1 MVFILVAVEEELSS
15 EDLPNFQIQYTGVGK
30 INAAI
35 KTFEIIK
42 DYSPTQI
49 INYGTAGKFK

>member
-1 MVFILVAVEEELSS
+1 MSDKKFSKKHKNNMVLILVAVEEELSS
-15 EDLPNFQIQYTGVGK
+15 EDLPNLQIQYTGVGK

-42 DYSPTQI
+42 
-49 INYGTAGKFK
+49 KM